1 MANSGYYQIDFTKE
15 DLGLS
20 TYALAKQTDVESIM
34 VLSDVELEKIND
46 EISINGNTVN
56 TINISDIVDNDIVQ
70 IKLVDIKSGNT
81 IIKDLTASTMFK
93 Y

>member
-46 EISINGNTVN
+46 EYTGCLLL
-56 TINISDIVDNDIVQ
+56 DFQ
-70 IKLVDIKSGNT
+70 LLG
-81 IIKDLTASTMFK
+81 DLL
-93 Y
+93 